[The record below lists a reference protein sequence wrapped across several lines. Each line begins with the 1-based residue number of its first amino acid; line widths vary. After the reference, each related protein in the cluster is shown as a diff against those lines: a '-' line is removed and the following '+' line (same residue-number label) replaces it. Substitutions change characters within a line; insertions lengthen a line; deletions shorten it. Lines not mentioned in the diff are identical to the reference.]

1 MNMIWDLVLF
11 SGMGVE
17 LKGKIMF
24 QYPKGVKRQQVFTA
38 RVAFYVYN
46 VIGEHTGMD
55 HNFMVVNMPESQSFD
70 PRLFPGRREYDL
82 LFDVDI
88 VNLLLKNNEAETEG
102 LMLMFL

>member
-1 MNMIWDLVLF
+1 MIWGLVLF

-24 QYPKGVKRQQVFTA
+24 HYPRGVKIQQVFTA

-46 VIGEHTGMD
+46 SIGEHTGMD
-55 HNFMVVNMPESQSFD
+55 HNVMVVNMPESQSCC
-70 PRLFPGRREYDL
+70 PRLFPGRGEHDL

-88 VNLLLKNNEAETEG
+88 VNLQLKNDEAETEG